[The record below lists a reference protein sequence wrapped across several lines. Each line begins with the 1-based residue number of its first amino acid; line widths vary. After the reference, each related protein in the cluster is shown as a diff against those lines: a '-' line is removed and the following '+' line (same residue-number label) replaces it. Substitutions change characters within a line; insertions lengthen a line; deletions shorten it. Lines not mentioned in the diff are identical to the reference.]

1 MTMNAVTLSPTQMA
15 AAVLLSVGPDRASR
29 VLAHLDDDQ
38 IEQLTVEI
46 ATLGNIT
53 AAELEE
59 ILELFRTEVL
69 ASQELISGS
78 EASARDLLRRV
89 HGDEADEIVDRL
101 LASTQAAPF
110 HFLRVH
116 DPGEVFQHLRDEQ
129 TQTIALVI
137 SHQPARLG
145 AQLLSGFDPD
155 VQVEVSTRLATLGRT
170 DPEVIG
176 KVEQA
181 LRGRLGEVKRRAE
194 QRDGVQDLA
203 NVLNQADRQTERSIL
218 GRLEEVDAELAER
231 VRALMFLFEDIVQ
244 LDDRSLQEL
253 LRSVEIQRLALA
265 LKGSSQEVHD
275 TVERNLSER
284 ASTLLREESDLLGPV
299 RVREVEE
306 AQAEIVRLVH
316 DLERE
321 GVIVLGRGEEEF
333 VA

>member
-1 MTMNAVTLSPTQMA
+1 MNALELTPTQMA
-15 AAVLLSVGPDRASR
+15 AAVMLAVGPERAAA
-29 VLAHLDDDQ
+29 VLSHLDEEL
-38 IEQLTVEI
+38 IEQITVEI
-46 ATLGNIT
+46 ATLGDIS
-53 AAELEE
+53 AAELDE
-59 ILELFRTEVL
+59 ILERFQAEAL
-69 ASQELISGS
+69 AQQELISGS
-78 EASARDLLRRV
+78 ESHARDLLRRV
-89 HGDEADEIVDRL
+89 HGDAADEIVDRL

-116 DPGEVFQHLRDEQ
+116 DPGEVLQHLREEHPQ
-129 TQTIALVI
+129 TVALVL
-137 SHQPARLG
+137 SHLPARLG

-170 DPEVIG
+170 DPAVIAQ
-176 KVEQA
+176 VEQA
-181 LRGRLGEVKRRAE
+181 LRGRLGEVRRRAD

-218 GRLEEVDAELAER
+218 GRLEELDAELAER
-231 VRALMFLFEDIVQ
+231 VRALMFLFEDIVH

-253 LRSVEIQRLALA
+253 LRHVDVQRLALA
-265 LKGSSQEVHD
+265 LKGTNSEVQD
-275 TVERNLSER
+275 IVERNLSSR
-284 ASTLLREESDLLGPV
+284 VRTMLDEETDLLGPV